1 MELWRWEKEKE
12 NHDRVGCCWEK
23 APFLSILEVGVM
35 GTHCDLGDSAQ
46 EVRLR
51 WKSGGRGQRSVMG
64 VKHLLCVLTVYVSLV
79 NHMLRPFAH
88 FSVLFIKFFIMSMC
102 QLKEQ

>member
-35 GTHCDLGDSAQ
+35 GTHCDLGNSAQ

-64 VKHLLCVLTVYVSLV
+64 VKHLLWSGVRSQESQGYGGATRCRGGWGTRSRKRVGD
-79 NHMLRPFAH
+79 R
-88 FSVLFIKFFIMSMC
+88 I
-102 QLKEQ
+102 